1 MEKSDVAMIRVR
13 IPREIYEKMREIA
26 KKDRRSFNSAVVF
39 AMEEYMRSKEK
50 EGWNNKPSMW

>member
-50 EGWNNKPSMW
+50 DGGNNKPSMW